1 MQRDIAPQ
9 CGSSRGKPY
18 VDGHAPLDHLPTLHL
33 ASSDLP
39 TAVVVS
45 RGDDLECFVFVV
57 HVCPNTV
64 IDKIH
69 QAWYAPLRHEVE
81 QGPAASPGGLDNLWR
96 LNPPSNLREGL
107 KRIVWPAVVQRLL
120 RAGERGVLFVTE
132 GDKQVI
138 LFRWDEIKS
147 IKTLKPTDKN

>member
-1 MQRDIAPQ
+1 
-9 CGSSRGKPY
+9 
-18 VDGHAPLDHLPTLHL
+18 
-33 ASSDLP
+33 
-39 TAVVVS
+39 
-45 RGDDLECFVFVV
+45 
-57 HVCPNTV
+57 
-64 IDKIH
+64 
-69 QAWYAPLRHEVE
+69 
-81 QGPAASPGGLDNLWR
+81 LWR